1 MRIAF
6 DPAANDDLD
15 HVFAWIAIDNVPAAY
30 ETMIRIEEL
39 IARLQMAGL
48 AEMGRPGLIEGTREL
63 IEPPYIIVYQVI
75 ESREEILIVSV
86 IHSAQN
92 R

>member
-1 MRIAF
+1 
-6 DPAANDDLD
+6 
-15 HVFAWIAIDNVPAAY
+15 
-30 ETMIRIEEL
+30 MIRIEEL
-39 IARLQMAGL
+39 IARLQSAGL

-63 IEPPYIIVYQVI
+63 IEPPYIIVYKVI
-75 ESREEILIVSV
+75 ETRHEIVIVLV

>member
-1 MRIAF
+1 M
-6 DPAANDDLD
+6 N
-15 HVFAWIAIDNVPAAY
+15 
-30 ETMIRIEEL
+30 RIEAL
-39 IARLQMAGL
+39 IARLQMVGI

-63 IEPPYIIVYQVI
+63 IDAPYIIVYKVI
-75 ESREEILIVSV
+75 ETRDEIIIVSV